1 MRINIVNGKIISHN
15 TLTSADL
22 VIEDGVISEIRNPG
36 AASVKGTV
44 LDATGLLV
52 LPGAIDIHFHCR
64 APAYPERGDFATET
78 RAAAAGGVTTVFEM
92 PISKPGASTV
102 EVFER
107 RRALGEREAYVN
119 FGLYAAPALLDEG
132 QIAGMVDAGAIG
144 FKTFLTAA
152 PEGRADEFEGLCAVT
167 DETIYQVL
175 RLLKPYDLPAVFH
188 SENNRLL
195 DWFDQQSGNVP
206 LRTLEDHARARPAVV
221 ESAAIAMLI
230 ALVMET
236 GRGVH
241 VAHLSSADGVAFI
254 ADAQRRGLPVTTE
267 VCPHYLIFAA
277 EEINEAGPYGKVN
290 PPIRTRRHR
299 QALWQGLREGV
310 ISIIASD
317 HSPFAMSEKEET
329 WHDLRVS
336 PPGIANID
344 VFYPLVLDMA
354 LRGRFS
360 LAEAVQLVSARP
372 ASMYGLFP
380 QKGVIQVGAD
390 GDLVLFDPRGTTIVD
405 HRRWQSNAADCDRLF
420 SGMELRGR
428 LKQTI
433 VGGKVVYRDG
443 DIVGSRG
450 GGQFVRPLNGTT
462 TGALAE
468 DNLDR
473 SLQEEFQEQQEI

>member
-1 MRINIVNGKIISHN
+1 MKATTISNGVIFQDGRQIE
-15 TLTSADL
+15 ADL
-22 VIEDGVISEIRNPG
+22 VIEDGVIAEIRQPG
-36 AASVKGTV
+36 AGPSRGTV
-44 LDATGLLV
+44 IDATGLLV

-64 APAYPERGDFATET
+64 APAYPQRGDFATET

-107 RRALGEREAYVN
+107 RRQLGQRDAYVN
-119 FGLYAAPALLDEG
+119 FGLYAAPALLNEG
-132 QIAGMVDAGAIG
+132 QIAAMVEAGAIG

-167 DETIYQVL
+167 DEALYQVL

-195 DWFDQQSGNVP
+195 DWFDQQWDNGP
-206 LRTLEDHARARPAVV
+206 LRTLEDHAQARPALV
-221 ESAAIAMLI
+221 ESAAIAVLM

-241 VAHLSSADGVAFI
+241 VAHLSSAEGLAFI

-267 VCPHYLIFAA
+267 VCPHYLVFAA

-290 PPIRTRRHR
+290 PPIRSRRHR
-299 QALWQGLREGV
+299 EALWQGLEEGV

-317 HSPFAMSEKEET
+317 HSPFAAAEKEET
-329 WHDLRVS
+329 WGDLRTS

-372 ASMYGLFP
+372 AAMYGLAP
-380 QKGVIQVGAD
+380 HKGVIQVGAD
-390 GDLVLFDPRGTTIVD
+390 GDLVLFDPQGTTVVD
-405 HRRWQSNAADCDRLF
+405 RQQWQSNAADCDRLF
-420 SGMELRGR
+420 SGMTLRGR
-428 LKQTI
+428 LRQTL
-433 VGGKVVYRDG
+433 VGGEVVYRDG
-443 DIVGSRG
+443 KVVGQRG
-450 GGQFVRPLNGTT
+450 GGRFVRPRRKVV
-462 TGALAE
+462 AE
-468 DNLDR
+468 PT
-473 SLQEEFQEQQEI
+473 FTIG